1 MQQILTMLNSFFM
14 TTFIDALL
22 TMLFLFLLI
31 TLLKKLLIHIVLKY
45 ENDNQQIII
54 KLIKIGLNIVLI
66 LGICYQFTA
75 LKEIVKTL
83 LTGGGVLALVLG
95 LAAQE
100 AVGNLVSGMMILF
113 FKPFKVGDLIKT
125 NNGLVGTVLDISLR
139 HTVIKTYENTQ
150 IMIPNSEINKAT
162 LENVTAADFKGD
174 FLILQISYESD
185 LDLAISIFAEEIM
198 KHPDFLDLR
207 SAAEKTDGI
216 PAVKVRCTN
225 FLDSGIELKAAL
237 QSRSSAVGYAMLSD
251 LRISIKKRFDEAGIV
266 IPYPQVVIHQ
276 N

>member
-75 LKEIVKTL
+75 LKEIVQTL

-185 LDLAISIFAEEIM
+185 LDLAISIIAEEIM

>member
-185 LDLAISIFAEEIM
+185 LDLAISIIAEEIM

-207 SAAEKTDGI
+207 SAAEKNDGI

>member
-185 LDLAISIFAEEIM
+185 LDLAISIIAEEIM

-207 SAAEKTDGI
+207 SAAEKAEGI

>member
-185 LDLAISIFAEEIM
+185 LDLAISIIAEEIM

-207 SAAEKTDGI
+207 NATEKMDGI

>member
-1 MQQILTMLNSFFM
+1 MQQILLMLDSFFM
-14 TTFIDALL
+14 TTFLDAL
-22 TMLFLFLLI
+22 TTIIFLFVLI
-31 TLLKKLLIHIVLKY
+31 SALKKLLIHIVMKY
-45 ENDNQQIII
+45 ENDNQKIIL
-54 KLIKIGLNIVLI
+54 KLIKIALNIVFI
-66 LGICYQFTA
+66 LGVCYQFNA

-162 LENVTAADFKGD
+162 LENVTAAEFKGD

-185 LDLAISIFAEEIM
+185 LDLAIRIISEEII
-198 KHPDFLDLR
+198 KHKDFIDIR
-207 SAAEKTDGI
+207 SESDKAEGI
-216 PAVKVRCTN
+216 PAVRVRCTN
-225 FLDSGIELKAAL
+225 FLDNGIELKTAL
-237 QSRSSAVGYAMLSD
+237 QSHSNAIVYAMLSD
-251 LRISIKKRFDEAGIV
+251 LRISIKKRFDQEGIV
-266 IPYPQVVIHQ
+266 IPYPQVVLHQ

>member
-1 MQQILTMLNSFFM
+1 M
-14 TTFIDALL
+14 TIKT
-22 TMLFLFLLI
+22 
-31 TLLKKLLIHIVLKY
+31 LKY
-45 ENDNQQIII
+45 ENDNQPIII

-185 LDLAISIFAEEIM
+185 LDLAISIIAEEIM

-207 SAAEKTDGI
+207 NATEKMDGI

>member
-45 ENDNQQIII
+45 ENDNQHIII
-54 KLIKIGLNIVLI
+54 KLIKIGLNVVLI

-113 FKPFKVGDLIKT
+113 FKPFKAGDLIKT

-185 LDLAISIFAEEIM
+185 LDLAVSIIAEEII

-207 SAAEKTDGI
+207 SAAEKAEGI

-225 FLDSGIELKAAL
+225 FLDSGIELKTAL

-251 LRISIKKRFDEAGIV
+251 LRFSIKKRFDEAGIV

>member
-1 MQQILTMLNSFFM
+1 MQEILKTLDSFFM
-14 TTFIDALL
+14 TTFLDACI
-22 TMLFLFLLI
+22 TIIFLFLLI
-31 TLLKKLLIHIVLKY
+31 TALKKLLTHIIMKY
-45 ENDNQQIII
+45 ENDNQKIIL
-54 KLIKIGLNIVLI
+54 KLIKIALNIVFI
-66 LGICYQFTA
+66 LGVCYQFNA

-83 LTGGGVLALVLG
+83 LTGGGVLALILG

-162 LENVTAADFKGD
+162 LENVTAAEFKGD

-185 LDLAISIFAEEIM
+185 LDLAIQIITEEVINH
-198 KHPDFLDLR
+198 KDFLDIR
-207 SAAEKTDGI
+207 SENDKNEGI

-225 FLDSGIELKAAL
+225 FLDNGIELKTAL
-237 QSRSSAVGYAMLSD
+237 QSRSNTVGYAMLSD
-251 LRISIKKRFDEAGIV
+251 LRISIKKRFDQEGIV
-266 IPYPQVVIHQ
+266 IPYPQVVLHQ

>member
-185 LDLAISIFAEEIM
+185 LDLAISIIAEEIM

-207 SAAEKTDGI
+207 SAAEKADGI

>member
-185 LDLAISIFAEEIM
+185 LDLAISIIAEEIM

>member
-1 MQQILTMLNSFFM
+1 MQQILLMLDSFFM
-14 TTFIDALL
+14 TTFLDALI
-22 TMLFLFLLI
+22 TIIFLFILI
-31 TLLKKLLIHIVLKY
+31 SALKKLLIHIVMKY
-45 ENDNQQIII
+45 ENDNQKIII
-54 KLIKIGLNIVLI
+54 KLIRIALNIIFI
-66 LGICYQFTA
+66 LGVCYQFNA

-162 LENVTAADFKGD
+162 LENVTAAEFKGD

-185 LDLAISIFAEEIM
+185 LDLAIQIITEEII
-198 KHPDFLDLR
+198 KHKDFLDIR
-207 SAAEKTDGI
+207 SENDKIEGI

-225 FLDSGIELKAAL
+225 FLDNGIELKAAL
-237 QSRSSAVGYAMLSD
+237 QSHSNAIGYAMLSD
-251 LRISIKKRFDEAGIV
+251 LRISIKKRFDEVGIV
-266 IPYPQVVIHQ
+266 IPYPQVVLHQ

>member
-1 MQQILTMLNSFFM
+1 MQQISTMLNSFFM

-185 LDLAISIFAEEIM
+185 LDLAISIIAEEIM

>member
-1 MQQILTMLNSFFM
+1 MQKIFTMLDSFFI
-14 TTFIDALL
+14 TTFMDALI
-22 TMLFLFLLI
+22 TTLFLFILI
-31 TLLKKLLIHIVLKY
+31 SILKKILIHIILKI
-45 ENDNQQIII
+45 ENDNQKIII
-54 KLIKIGLNIVLI
+54 KLIRISLNIILI
-66 LGICYQFTA
+66 LGISYQFVA

-125 NNGLVGTVLDISLR
+125 SNGLVGTVLDISLR

-162 LENVTAADFKGD
+162 LENVTAAEFKGD
-174 FLILQISYESD
+174 FLILQIAYESD
-185 LDLAISIFAEEIM
+185 LDLALQIIAEEIEN
-198 KHPDFLDLR
+198 HPDFLDIR
-207 SAAEKTDGI
+207 SEADKAEHV

-237 QSRSSAVGYAMLSD
+237 QSRSNAIGYAMLSD
-251 LRISIKKRFDEAGIV
+251 LRISIKKRFDEEGIV

>member
-185 LDLAISIFAEEIM
+185 LDLAISIIAEEIM

-207 SAAEKTDGI
+207 NATEKMDGI

-225 FLDSGIELKAAL
+225 FLDSGIELKATL

>member
-185 LDLAISIFAEEIM
+185 LDLAISIIAEEIM
-198 KHPDFLDLR
+198 KHADFLDLR
-207 SAAEKTDGI
+207 SAAEKAEGI

>member
-125 NNGLVGTVLDISLR
+125 NYGLVGTVLDISLR

-185 LDLAISIFAEEIM
+185 LDLAISIIAEEIM

-207 SAAEKTDGI
+207 SAAEKADGI

>member
-113 FKPFKVGDLIKT
+113 FKPFKVG
-125 NNGLVGTVLDISLR
+125 N
-139 HTVIKTYENTQ
+139 
-150 IMIPNSEINKAT
+150 
-162 LENVTAADFKGD
+162 
-174 FLILQISYESD
+174 
-185 LDLAISIFAEEIM
+185 
-198 KHPDFLDLR
+198 
-207 SAAEKTDGI
+207 
-216 PAVKVRCTN
+216 
-225 FLDSGIELKAAL
+225 
-237 QSRSSAVGYAMLSD
+237 
-251 LRISIKKRFDEAGIV
+251 
-266 IPYPQVVIHQ
+266 
-276 N
+276 

>member
-185 LDLAISIFAEEIM
+185 LDLRNAT
-198 KHPDFLDLR
+198 
-207 SAAEKTDGI
+207 EKMDGI

>member
-22 TMLFLFLLI
+22 TLLFLFLLI

-185 LDLAISIFAEEIM
+185 LDLAISIIAEEIM

>member
-100 AVGNLVSGMMILF
+100 
-113 FKPFKVGDLIKT
+113 
-125 NNGLVGTVLDISLR
+125 R
-139 HTVIKTYENTQ
+139 
-150 IMIPNSEINKAT
+150 
-162 LENVTAADFKGD
+162 
-174 FLILQISYESD
+174 
-185 LDLAISIFAEEIM
+185 LAI
-198 KHPDFLDLR
+198 
-207 SAAEKTDGI
+207 
-216 PAVKVRCTN
+216 
-225 FLDSGIELKAAL
+225 
-237 QSRSSAVGYAMLSD
+237 
-251 LRISIKKRFDEAGIV
+251 
-266 IPYPQVVIHQ
+266 
-276 N
+276 

>member
-1 MQQILTMLNSFFM
+1 MQQILTMLNSFFI
-14 TTFIDALL
+14 TTFLDALS
-22 TMLFLFLLI
+22 TIAFLFILI
-31 TLLKKLLIHIVLKY
+31 TALKKLFNHIVMKY
-45 ENDNQQIII
+45 ENDNQKIIL
-54 KLIKIGLNIVLI
+54 KLIKIALNIVFV
-66 LGICYQFTA
+66 LGVCYQFNA

-83 LTGGGVLALVLG
+83 LTGGGVLALILG

-162 LENVTAADFKGD
+162 LENVTAAEFKGD
-174 FLILQISYESD
+174 FLILQISYESN
-185 LDLAISIFAEEIM
+185 LDLAIKIITEEVI
-198 KHPDFLDLR
+198 KHKDFLDIR
-207 SAAEKTDGI
+207 SESEKVQGV

-225 FLDSGIELKAAL
+225 FLDNGIELKTAL
-237 QSRSSAVGYAMLSD
+237 QSRSNAVGYAMLSD
-251 LRISIKKRFDEAGIV
+251 LRISIKKRFDEEGIV
-266 IPYPQVVIHQ
+266 IPYPQVVLHQ